1 MIDSLF
7 YGTYVASQYFVA
19 ASSLAPLADPTNG
32 EGRSAMASF
41 FTGNA
46 SAICAQLP
54 ERAEKI
60 SEYATWVIESGKD
73 LFNSSYDFASSYIE
87 LPVKNLTLFDLTSDK
102 VQGYFRTF
110 KSIEGI
116 TSCQES
122 FKNENTVEKLAYSGM
137 SYFSQVLSYGETFAK
152 YEYTPH
158 ILASIAIVYGMG
170 RLIKKTIKG

>member
-7 YGTYVASQYFVA
+7 YGTYVAGQYFVT
-19 ASSLAPLADPTNG
+19 ASSLAPLVDPKND
-32 EGRSAMASF
+32 EGRSAIGSF

-60 SEYATWVIESGKD
+60 SEYATWVIEGGKD
-73 LFNSSYDFASSYIE
+73 LFNSSYDFASSYIA
-87 LPVKNLTLFDLTSDK
+87 LPVKNLTLFDLTSER

-110 KSIEGI
+110 KSLEGI
-116 TSCQES
+116 ETCKES
-122 FKNENTVEKLAYSGM
+122 FKNENTVENLAYSGM
-137 SYFSQVLSYGETFAK
+137 SYFSQVLSYGETIAK

-158 ILASIAIVYGMG
+158 ILASIAIAYAVG
-170 RLIKKTIKG
+170 RLIRKTIKG